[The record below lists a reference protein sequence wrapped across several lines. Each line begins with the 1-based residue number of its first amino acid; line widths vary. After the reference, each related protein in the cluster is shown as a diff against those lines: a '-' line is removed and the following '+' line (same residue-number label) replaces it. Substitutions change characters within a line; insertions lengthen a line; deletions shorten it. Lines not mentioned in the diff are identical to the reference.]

1 MKRSFRAAVFGLWV
15 DGTTP
20 AEAPAPARPPA
31 VADP

>member
-20 AEAPAPARPPA
+20 AEAPARPPA